1 MQNQVVKPKILY
13 NSLNAI
19 KNRAKKNM
27 LVSKTEVRKKKNN
40 VASFID
46 RKSMLSTTATKEHF
60 KLVSHSLK
68 KMTMTVLEKVK
79 RDTNSRKQVKEKHL

>member
-1 MQNQVVKPKILY
+1 MQKQVVKQKILY
-13 NSLNAI
+13 YSLNAI

-46 RKSMLSTTATKEHF
+46 KKKYVVYNSNKRTFKISMTF
-60 KLVSHSLK
+60 I
-68 KMTMTVLEKVK
+68 
-79 RDTNSRKQVKEKHL
+79 

>member
-1 MQNQVVKPKILY
+1 MQKQVVKPKILY

-46 RKSMLSTTATKEHF
+46 KK
-60 KLVSHSLK
+60 VCCLK
-68 KMTMTVLEKVK
+68 QQQK
-79 RDTNSRKQVKEKHL
+79 NI